1 MERPPKTATL
11 AAVAGD
17 YAELKRRVRDGG
29 LLEPEP
35 WWYAA
40 SLAVDAVLLAGAL
53 LCLLRFRQPWAQ
65 ALDAVA
71 LGLISGQ
78 IGFQFHDAG
87 HHQMFRKAW
96 QNRLVGLVCANAV
109 LGFSFGLWMD
119 EHTRHHANPNHSEM
133 DPDLK
138 NVALAYSSEQALG
151 RRGPFRWIAKRQ
163 AYLFVPLASFAAWSL
178 HGQAAGY
185 LVTRRYAGRR
195 LEIGMLLVHVAL
207 YAALLVAVGGPWTA
221 LMIVSIQK
229 AVTGLY
235 VASVITP
242 NHMGM
247 LQTDGGDDLDFLR
260 RQVLTSR
267 NVRSSWL
274 TDLLYGSLNIQI
286 EHHLFPRMT
295 RRNLTRARP
304 IVRRYCEE
312 IGVPY
317 HEVSIVGAYVELLRF
332 LHAVGAPLRGDAAT
346 RSPGAASGG
355 AGPRAA

>member
-1 MERPPKTATL
+1 V
-11 AAVAGD
+11 VAGD
-17 YAELKRRVRDGG
+17 YAELKRRVRDAG
-29 LLEPEP
+29 LLELEP
-35 WWYAA
+35 WWYTA
-40 SLAVDAVLLAGAL
+40 SLAVDVVLLAAAL
-53 LCLLRFRQPWAQ
+53 LCLVRFRQPWVQ

-87 HHQMFRKAW
+87 HHQMFRKASH
-96 QNRLVGLVCANAV
+96 NRLVGLVCANAV

-119 EHTRHHANPNHSEM
+119 EHTRHHANPNHTDM
-133 DPDLK
+133 DPDLR
-138 NVALAYSSEQALG
+138 NAALAYSNEQALA
-151 RRGPFRWIAKRQ
+151 RRGPFRWIAKHQ
-163 AYLFVPLASFAAWSL
+163 ACLFVPLASFAAWSM
-178 HGQAAGY
+178 HAQAVGY

-195 LEIGMLLVHVAL
+195 MEIGVLLVHVAL
-207 YAALLVAVGGPWTA
+207 FAAFLVAVAGPWTA

-247 LQTDGGDDLDFLR
+247 LQPDGGDDLDFLR

-267 NVRSSWL
+267 NVRSNWL
-274 TDLLYGSLNIQI
+274 TDLLYGSLNLQI

-295 RRNLTRARP
+295 RRNLARARP
-304 IVRRYCEE
+304 VVRRYCEE

-317 HEVSIVGAYVELLRF
+317 HEVSIGRAYVELLAF
-332 LHAVGAPLRGDAAT
+332 LHAVGAPLRDEAAS
-346 RSPGAASGG
+346 SPGAASGG